1 MRTILFIVQKEFRQ
15 IFRHRTMLPI
25 LFLMPFVQL
34 LILPHA
40 ADYEVRNI
48 NLQVVDRD
56 ASGFS
61 RQLISQFE
69 ASDHFRIVAISDHKA
84 PAIDAI
90 ERGEADLFLEI
101 PPYFERDLL
110 RDQHAQLQLSI
121 DAINGAKAGL
131 AQQYA
136 QAIVL
141 DFNQDILVEWL
152 PRLNLPPAGA
162 TPRPIDITYSNWFNP
177 GLDYDTFMVP
187 GILVLLI
194 TMIGGF
200 LSGMNIVKEKEIGT
214 IEQINVS
221 PIRKYQFI
229 VGKLLPFWIIALVD
243 LGLGLIIGKL
253 VFHIPIVGS
262 LGLIFGFA
270 AVYLLLVLGIG
281 LLIST
286 VTETQQQSMFIT
298 WFLLVIFILMS
309 GLFTPIESMPPW
321 AQQLT
326 RFNPIAYFVEVI
338 RLVLLK
344 GSSFADIQRQFF
356 TVQAFAGGTLL
367 LAVWNYR
374 KTA

>member
-1 MRTILFIVQKEFRQ
+1 
-15 IFRHRTMLPI
+15 
-25 LFLMPFVQL
+25 
-34 LILPHA
+34 
-40 ADYEVRNI
+40 
-48 NLQVVDRD
+48 
-56 ASGFS
+56 
-61 RQLISQFE
+61 
-69 ASDHFRIVAISDHKA
+69 
-84 PAIDAI
+84 
-90 ERGEADLFLEI
+90 
-101 PPYFERDLL
+101 
-110 RDQHAQLQLSI
+110 
-121 DAINGAKAGL
+121 
-131 AQQYA
+131 
-136 QAIVL
+136 
-141 DFNQDILVEWL
+141 
-152 PRLNLPPAGA
+152 
-162 TPRPIDITYSNWFNP
+162 
-177 GLDYDTFMVP
+177 
-187 GILVLLI
+187 
-194 TMIGGF
+194 
-200 LSGMNIVKEKEIGT
+200 
-214 IEQINVS
+214 
-221 PIRKYQFI
+221 YQFI

-356 TVQAFAGGTLL
+356 TVLAFAGGTLL